1 MADEPIR
8 ASLNV
13 VLDDVTVRRPAPP
26 DTYLG
31 VANAMMPGVEQLA
44 AARPCC
50 HLAHALVASH
60 VLECTLK
67 ACLSCNG
74 DDRDLKDHALRHN
87 LVELW
92 GKAQQAGLD
101 IPPTPPDWVKFLS
114 QIHGSR
120 PHRAETTEKTKARV
134 SGPCLV
140 MLANI
145 ASGLRWRLYECVGPS
160 SGRDASRYGP
170 PPDGCLWPELQNRPT
185 PEVIRAA
192 RRRRFGRTVRP
203 IRT

>member
-1 MADEPIR
+1 MAEEPIR
-8 ASLNV
+8 TSLNV

-101 IPPTPPDWVKFLS
+101 IPPTPPDWVKILS
-114 QIHGSR
+114 QIHGHPFYLRYSTDIHGLVTPGTEPMTTDLR
-120 PHRAETTEKTKARV
+120 TLLDQANEFVRTHRR
-134 SGPCLV
+134 
-140 MLANI
+140 
-145 ASGLRWRLYECVGPS
+145 
-160 SGRDASRYGP
+160 
-170 PPDGCLWPELQNRPT
+170 
-185 PEVIRAA
+185 
-192 RRRRFGRTVRP
+192 
-203 IRT
+203 